1 MRKNNRVKITATCL
15 CLILSLLTGCA
26 GTQPD
31 DGRNEVIE
39 LKEPKGVQASYAV
52 ISRKNLYSEVIY
64 TATVGPRVQEY
75 AFENDQTFKKY
86 GANPG
91 AKVSRGSTL
100 IYCDTKEISQKI
112 EDLEEE
118 IATMEADHTYDM
130 GLLEE
135 DLKDARKEEEKKLK
149 ETTDMYKDEP
159 DPDSVKEHA
168 LWSKEIIRRNG
179 LYERAMQARAKIEQA
194 ILEKEE
200 LYQLDHDFKLDSLER
215 LKQKKENSYVSS
227 GMTGEVVSCAFYY
240 DGDKIPK
247 NRSVVAVGDTND
259 KVVKTEYIAKGTI
272 LKAQDLYALING
284 QRYELDYETMEP
296 EDYNRLNGQGETV
309 YTTFRILDDTETV
322 QVGDFATIVLVQ
334 DKREDVLTVPLDA
347 LKKEEDGYYAYL
359 YDGYGSTYVPVTIGM
374 RDDLYAEVLSGLSEG
389 DKVLSSQAAKE
400 GTKKATLS
408 YGNSITTTDMGGFL
422 YYPFSEWVTNPA
434 KMGTCYVKKV
444 YVTNYQQ
451 VKKGQQLASIEII
464 PDTIE
469 IQRLS
474 RQIQRMDERFLDME
488 AEMERLKELQ
498 EDTKNIIRS
507 MNANRNAREKL
518 DEKRQKMASYS
529 GIISLTAPF
538 NGIVTQADSVK
549 EGDLLLPDAKVIQV
563 ANDALSY
570 ILIQDEKHTLNY
582 GNKAMIQYT
591 DANGDKAEA
600 EGKVVSAGPNFLSKE
615 MVNDWALVS
624 IPKEIASSMAGVTL
638 GSTGSWGRNSFR
650 AEITL
655 RSTENV
661 LLVPKSAV
669 TLKNKST
676 YVNVV
681 LSDGSIQQRA
691 FVAGGSDTNNY
702 WVVEGLTEGM
712 TICWE

>member
-1 MRKNNRVKITATCL
+1 MRKYRPFIKTLLGISLTATLL
-15 CLILSLLTGCA
+15 CGCMS
-26 GTQPD
+26 TDVD
-31 DGRNEVIE
+31 DGRNEAITLEEPQGVTATYVVIE
-39 LKEPKGVQASYAV
+39 K
-52 ISRKNLYSEVIY
+52 KNLYSDVIY

-75 AFENDQTFKKY
+75 AFENEQVFKKY

-91 AKVSRGSTL
+91 ATVQKGSTL
-100 IYCDTKEISQKI
+100 IYCDTKDILEQI
-112 EDLEEE
+112 EDMEEE
-118 IATMEADHTYDM
+118 IATMEADYAYDM
-130 GLLEE
+130 RLLEE
-135 DLKDARKEEEKKLK
+135 DLKDAKKEEEKKYK
-149 ETTDMYKDEP
+149 ETVDMYDIEP
-159 DPDSVKEHA
+159 AEFSKAEHD
-168 LWSKEIIRRNG
+168 LWDAQIIQKNG
-179 LYERAMQARAKIEQA
+179 LYERAMQARAKVEES
-194 ILEKEE
+194 ILEKQQ
-200 LYQLDHDFKLDSLER
+200 LYELDHAYKEECLRR
-215 LKQKKENSYVSS
+215 LNEKKENTFIAS
-227 GMTGEVVSCAFYY
+227 GMTGEVVACAFYA
-240 DGDKIPK
+240 DGDKLPK
-247 NRSVVAVGDTND
+247 NRSMMAVGDMNTRLL
-259 KVVKTEYIAKGTI
+259 KTEYISKSTI
-272 LKAQDLYALING
+272 VKALDLYALVDG
-284 QRYELDYETMEP
+284 VRYEIEYENMEP
-296 EDYNRLNGQGETV
+296 EEYSRRTSQGETV
-309 YTTFRILDDTETV
+309 YTTFRLIDENKQV

-334 DKREDVLTVPLDA
+334 DKRENVPCVPLDA
-347 LKKEEDGYYAYL
+347 VKKEDDGYYVYL
-359 YDGYGSTYVPVTIGM
+359 YDGDTSTYVPVTLGM
-374 RDDLYAEVLSGLSEG
+374 RDDVYAEVLSGLEVG
-389 DKVLSSQAAKE
+389 DKVLSNQ
-400 GTKKATLS
+400 GTKKGKKTATLS
-408 YGNSITTTDMGGFL
+408 YGESVTDVEMSGFL

-498 EDTKNIIRS
+498 EDTKSIIRS